1 MQARRLTIALPLLIL
16 GGALIVLAGAQL
28 VVMLNGIE
36 RWGWQNVA
44 IARMTERALL
54 YAVPAMVA
62 VVVAVVV
69 LRRR

>member
-1 MQARRLTIALPLLIL
+1 MQALRLTIALPLLIL

-36 RWGWQNVA
+36 RWGWQGVA

-54 YAVPAMVA
+54 YAVPAVVA